1 MKYHQRDIAEINFLF
16 PDGVCKPHPALIV
29 SNDQLQ
35 EDEGFMYFAL
45 ISSKDYN
52 PQYCYELKDGMMTK
66 PLSKVSY
73 VKCQLLVGDVER
85 DVLSKIGV
93 LKQPYFNEVV
103 EKIKTSIF

>member
-1 MKYHQRDIAEINFLF
+1 MKYHQRDIVEINFLF

-45 ISSKDYN
+45 ISLKDYN
-52 PQYCYELKDGMMTK
+52 PQYCYELKDEMMTT
-66 PLSKVSY
+66 PLSKTSY

-85 DVLSKIGV
+85 DVLKKIGM
-93 LKQPYFNEVV
+93 LKHPYFNEVV

>member
-1 MKYHQRDIAEINFLF
+1 MRYHQRDIVEINFLF
-16 PDGVCKPHPALIV
+16 PDGVSKPHPALIV

-52 PQYCYELKDGMMTK
+52 PQYCYDLTDDMMTK
-66 PLSKVSY
+66 PLSKKSY
-73 VKCQLLVGDVER
+73 VKCQLLVGDVDR
-85 DVLSKIGV
+85 DVIKKVGV
-93 LKQPYFNEVV
+93 LKKQFFDEVV